1 MMAKP
6 ESKDAKPG
14 AVQVETARRLLR
26 AHGVDDAAFTKA
38 TKTAKQKLDIPA
50 DADAAEAWLL
60 GSIPQLR
67 RWWGGRCLTCAHWS
81 DWPADGLAGTCREL
95 TASKDGIYVVG
106 TDGTPEASTLPTFG
120 CILWAELPE
129 DDATLRARTELA
141 MALGLLPT
149 MPEDDA

>member
-1 MMAKP
+1 MAKP
-6 ESKDAKPG
+6 EPKDAKPG

-38 TKTAKQKLDIPA
+38 MKAVKQKLDIPP

-67 RWWGGRCLTCAHWS
+67 RWWGGRCLTCAHWATETGAC
-81 DWPADGLAGTCREL
+81 DAIGAVDTDALVNVGRPAAVT
-95 TASKDGIYVVG
+95 S
-106 TDGTPEASTLPTFG
+106 PTFG

-129 DDATLRARTELA
+129 DDATLRTRTELA